1 MNVVIV
7 GAGLVSAGGL
17 SLAENAATAR
27 ARLACFREIA
37 WLDRRFEPFIVA
49 GVPDDG
55 LPPLSEALAG
65 ARLPSREAR
74 TLRLA
79 HAALAD
85 LFSMLPPD
93 LPAAPLLLGLS
104 EHDTTRTLD
113 PVRFLDD
120 LALQAGA
127 CFEPAGSIAA
137 PRGRAAGLMALGR
150 AANCIAAGQAEF
162 MLAGGVDSLIDL
174 YVLGS
179 LDRAERIRGETVSD
193 GFTPGEGAAF
203 LLLASE
209 AAASDRGIRPLAR
222 IAASGCGTEA
232 GHLYSD
238 EPYLGDGLAAAV
250 GTALESAALG
260 TPIQTTCCSFNG
272 ERYWA
277 REFGVTRIRNA
288 EHFAPDG
295 RMEHPAE
302 CFGDLGAAHGA
313 ALAAL
318 AAHGIAHGYMGGPV
332 LAYASSDKGDRAA
345 LVLDRTV

>member
-1 MNVVIV
+1 MNVVIAA
-7 GAGLVSAGGL
+7 AGLVSAGGL
-17 SLAENAATAR
+17 SLAENAATTR
-27 ARLACFREIA
+27 SRLACFREIA
-37 WLDRRFEPFIVA
+37 WLDRRFESFIVA

-55 LPPLSEALAG
+55 LPPLSEALVAT
-65 ARLPSREAR
+65 RLPSREVR

-85 LFSMLPPD
+85 LFAGLPSD
-93 LPAAPLLLGLS
+93 LLAAPLLLGLS
-104 EHDTTRTLD
+104 EHNTTQTLD
-113 PVRFLDD
+113 PTGFLHN

-127 CFEPAGSIAA
+127 CFELAGSIAA

-150 AANCIAAGQAEF
+150 ATNCIASGQADF
-162 MLAGGVDSLIDL
+162 MLVGGVDSLIDL
-174 YVLGS
+174 YVLGA
-179 LDRAERIRGETVSD
+179 LDRAERIRGEAVSD

-209 AAASDRGIRPLAR
+209 AAARDRGIRPLAR
-222 IAASGCGTEA
+222 VAGSGSATEA

-250 GTALESAALG
+250 GAALEAAALG

-288 EHFAPDG
+288 EHFAPDS

-302 CFGDLGAAHGA
+302 CFGDLGGAHGA

-318 AAHGIAHGYMGGPV
+318 AAHGIANGYMGGPV
-332 LAYASSDKGDRAA
+332 LAYASSDRGDRAA
-345 LVLDRTV
+345 LVLDRTA

>member
-1 MNVVIV
+1 VNVVIAA
-7 GAGLVSAGGL
+7 AGLVSAGGL
-17 SLAENAATAR
+17 SLAENAATTR
-27 ARLACFREIA
+27 SRLACFREIA
-37 WLDRRFEPFIVA
+37 WLDRRFESFIVA

-55 LPPLSEALAG
+55 LPPLSEALVAT
-65 ARLPSREAR
+65 RLPSREVR

-85 LFSMLPPD
+85 LFAGLPSD
-93 LPAAPLLLGLS
+93 LLAAPLLLGLS
-104 EHDTTRTLD
+104 EHNTTQTLD
-113 PVRFLDD
+113 PTGFLHN

-127 CFEPAGSIAA
+127 CFELAGSIAA

-150 AANCIAAGQAEF
+150 ATNCIASGQADF
-162 MLAGGVDSLIDL
+162 MLVGGVDSLIDL
-174 YVLGS
+174 YVLGA
-179 LDRAERIRGETVSD
+179 LDRAERIRGEAVSD

-209 AAASDRGIRPLAR
+209 AAARDRGIRPLAR
-222 IAASGCGTEA
+222 VAGSGSATEA

-250 GTALESAALG
+250 GAALEAAALG

-288 EHFAPDG
+288 EHFAPDS

-302 CFGDLGAAHGA
+302 CFGDLGGAHGA

-318 AAHGIAHGYMGGPV
+318 AAHGIANGYMGGPV
-332 LAYASSDKGDRAA
+332 LAYASSDRGDRAA
-345 LVLDRTV
+345 LVLDRTA